1 LPRTLRI
8 LDSLNI
14 GFADETK
21 VNIRGQWVW
30 LWHLMDGDTRFL
42 LANHVSQGRTVA
54 DARAAFKEAKAV
66 AKTDARVLLTDGL
79 PSYGPAAEK
88 EFPNAVHVSGIGI
101 QGRVNNNR
109 MERYQGT
116 FKERSKV
123 MRSIKKTDSAF
134 IDGQR
139 IYYDYLRPHMALEG
153 KTPAEAAG
161 IGLPFDTNK
170 WRSLISQSAKYQK
183 KAGSQ

>member
-1 LPRTLRI
+1 MKDYVDTLHPELSRV
-8 LDSLNI
+8 
-14 GFADETK
+14 FHADETK

-54 DARAAFKEAKAV
+54 DAREAFQEAKAV

-79 PSYGPAAEK
+79 TSYGPAAER

-109 MERYQGT
+109 MERYHGT

-123 MRSIKKTDSAF
+123 MRAIKKPDSAF
-134 IDGQR
+134 IEGQR
-139 IYYDYLRPHMALEG
+139 IYYDYLRPHTALDG
-153 KTPAEAAG
+153 KTPAQAAG
-161 IGLPFDTNK
+161 IELGLTGNK
-170 WRSLISQSAKYQK
+170 WESLIK
-183 KAGSQ
+183 KAGRASRSKT